1 MTPTLRRAALFVK
14 RLVGVVASPM
24 KLGHAH
30 GGLTVTPY
38 RGYGSRREAFL
49 TGRVFRQAP
58 LSRGVPRRGFLRDL
72 ADVARRI
79 ARRGV
84 AEASVDIRL
93 GDNHLTVTTDRDGYF
108 DACLPLVSPLP
119 RERAWHRAE
128 LWVTAAEEGP
138 VRASVEVFT
147 PAPDTDLLVISDIDD
162 TVMYTGVADKLRMLY
177 RLFLEQPD
185 QRTAFPG
192 VAALYQAL
200 HRGADDQGE
209 RPILYVSR
217 GPWVIYEMLE
227 TFFQLN
233 RIPVGPILFLREWGI
248 SLRHPWPR
256 RAEDHKR
263 QLISRML
270 ATFEG
275 VPCLLIGDSGQHD
288 PEVYTRI
295 VEAHPGRV
303 AAIYIRRVE
312 QREDRQRA
320 IQRLRDE
327 LRHTPCDLVLAADS
341 VLIAEHARAHGFI
354 SEHGLA
360 AVRHEVAALSED
372 EGAGDAAA

>member
-1 MTPTLRRAALFVK
+1 
-14 RLVGVVASPM
+14 M
-24 KLGHAH
+24 KHRQGH

-58 LSRGVPRRGFLRDL
+58 LSRGLPRRGFLRDL
-72 ADVARRI
+72 VDVARRI

-93 GDNHLTVTTDRDGYF
+93 GDNRVAVTTDRDGYF
-108 DACLPLVSPLP
+108 DARLPLEAALP
-119 RERAWHRAE
+119 RNGVWHVAE

-138 VRASVEVFT
+138 VRASVEVFI
-147 PAPDTDLLVISDIDD
+147 PSPETDLLVISDIDD

-177 RLFLEQPD
+177 RLFIEQPD
-185 QRTAFPG
+185 QRMAFPG

-200 HRGADDQGE
+200 HRGADDRGE

-217 GPWVIYEMLE
+217 GPWAIYEMLE

-248 SLRHPWPR
+248 SLRHPLPR
-256 RAEDHKR
+256 RAEDHKQ

-275 VPCLLIGDSGQHD
+275 VPCVLIGDSGQHD

-295 VEAHPGRV
+295 VEAHPGRIK
-303 AAIYIRRVE
+303 AIYIRRVE
-312 QREDRQRA
+312 QRDDRQRA
-320 IQRLRDE
+320 IQRLCDQ
-327 LRHTPCDLVLAADS
+327 LRHTHCDLVLAADS
-341 VLIAEHARAHGFI
+341 VLIAEHAQASGFI
-354 SEHGLA
+354 SDYGLE
-360 AVRHEVAALSED
+360 AVRREAAAASED
-372 EGAGDAAA
+372 KGPEDAA